1 MNYRSVI
8 VLLAKNL
15 SISSRVVLYA
25 DVKWVKKNWVSFMH
39 KSEVI
44 GENSPSIASPLW
56 QFYKKN
62 IRDNNMVKKVK
73 KMNESI
79 EHLVL
84 MVFWRIFYA
93 LMLVLD
99 RVFSKLC
106 QSIVLL
112 YN

>member
-15 SISSRVVLYA
+15 SISSRVVLDA
-25 DVKWVKKNWVSFMH
+25 DVKWVKKNWISFMH

-79 EHLVL
+79 EHIGSEFNHSVELSDNEL
-84 MVFWRIFYA
+84 LKYG
-93 LMLVLD
+93 
-99 RVFSKLC
+99 SK
-106 QSIVLL
+106 SGDENV
-112 YN
+112 

>member
-1 MNYRSVI
+1 MV
-8 VLLAKNL
+8 VLLEKNL
-15 SISSRVVLYA
+15 SMSSHVVLDA
-25 DVKWVKKNWVSFMH
+25 DVKWVKKNWVKKNWVSFMH

-79 EHLVL
+79 EHIGSEFNHSVELSDNEL
-84 MVFWRIFYA
+84 LKYG
-93 LMLVLD
+93 
-99 RVFSKLC
+99 SK
-106 QSIVLL
+106 SGDENV
-112 YN
+112 